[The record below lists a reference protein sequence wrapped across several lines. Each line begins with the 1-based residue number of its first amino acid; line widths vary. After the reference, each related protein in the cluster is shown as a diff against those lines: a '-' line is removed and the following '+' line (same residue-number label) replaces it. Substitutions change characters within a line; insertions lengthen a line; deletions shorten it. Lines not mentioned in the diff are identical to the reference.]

1 MAARGKTC
9 LVLGARGFIGSAVA
23 AEAAA
28 RGYGVQ
34 AVDLDNYAG
43 AVGAKP
49 DLLVFAAGNSRKF
62 IDDRDPLEGFRLSV
76 EAMRRALCD
85 FHPDFF
91 LLLSSGAVYP
101 DEGDLARNA
110 EDTPLDPARMTRYG
124 FHKRLAELL
133 VLHECP
139 RRLVLRMGGFVG
151 PGLRKNAVR
160 DVLSGGPLF
169 VNPASAFQF
178 MHTRDLARAAF
189 ALYERAGPPPDVVNV
204 SARGTATVAEIA
216 AWAGRALPPETASLP
231 TVHAELNLGLA
242 STLLDLP
249 ETAPT
254 VRAFVSDVL
263 AGRVVLP

>member
-1 MAARGKTC
+1 MSTRGKTC

-23 AEAAA
+23 AEAEA
-28 RGYGVQ
+28 RGYDVQ
-34 AVDLDNYAG
+34 PVDLDNYAG

-62 IDDRDPLEGFRLSV
+62 IDDRDPAEGFRLSV
-76 EAMRRALCD
+76 GAMRRALCD

-91 LLLSSGAVYP
+91 LHLSSGSVYP
-101 DEGDLARNA
+101 DEGDPSRNA
-110 EDTPLDPARMTRYG
+110 EDEPLDLARMTRYG

-151 PGLRKNAVR
+151 PGLRKNAVC

-189 ALYERAGPPPDVVNV
+189 DLYERPSPLPDIINV

-216 AWAGRALPPETASLP
+216 AWAGRELPPEAASLP
-231 TVHAELNLGLA
+231 VVHAELNLGLA
-242 STLLDLP
+242 SSLLALP
-249 ETAPT
+249 DTAST
-254 VRAFVSDVL
+254 VRSFVADVL
-263 AGRVVLP
+263 SGRVVLP